1 MIEEGLSL
9 LIDYGTYLLPGFSLC
24 ALWFWLT
31 PKTQPGL
38 RIVILLLT
46 FVLLRDVMTPL
57 RLWSLSGDVQI
68 GFVAN
73 PFVLAVLGALSL
85 AIVAALARIA
95 PQLWQLVV
103 WRKGNLAAGLALG
116 VAAGCAIGVPL
127 RLYQGIGVGEIA
139 GYWPWLMGMVVL
151 AYGGNALEEVLF
163 RGFLQGH
170 LEHHTSAIRAA
181 LISAVAFSACHSFL
195 ALSVTRIGWPILLFT
210 LLEGLVCAFVR
221 MRYGVIAATAAHGT
235 AILLIAVPM

>member
-9 LIDYGTYLLPGFSLC
+9 LIDYGIYLLPGFSLC
-24 ALWFWLT
+24 AVWFWLT

-38 RIVILLLT
+38 QIVILLLT
-46 FVLLRDVMTPL
+46 FVLMRDVMTPL

-68 GFVAN
+68 GFVSN

-85 AIVAALARIA
+85 AIIAVLARIA
-95 PQLWQLVV
+95 PELWQLVV
-103 WRKGNLAAGLALG
+103 WRKGNLVAGLALG
-116 VAAGCAIGVPL
+116 IAAGCAIGVPL
-127 RLYQGIGVGEIA
+127 RLYQGIGISELA
-139 GYWPWLMGMVVL
+139 GYWPWLMGMIVL

-170 LEHHTSAIRAA
+170 LECHTSAIRAA

-195 ALSVTRIGWPILLFT
+195 ALSITGIGWPILLFT

-235 AILLIAVPM
+235 TILLIATPM

>member
-38 RIVILLLT
+38 RIAILLLT
-46 FVLLRDVMTPL
+46 FVLMRDVMTPL

-103 WRKGNLAAGLALG
+103 WRKGNLAAGLGCRVLGLPFVSGTERHPDWLADSTVHVAGGAGLCFRPHALRRDRRHRCTRDG
-116 VAAGCAIGVPL
+116 DIAHRRSHVIGE
-127 RLYQGIGVGEIA
+127 RRS
-139 GYWPWLMGMVVL
+139 L
-151 AYGGNALEEVLF
+151 ASNESEV
-163 RGFLQGH
+163 H
-170 LEHHTSAIRAA
+170 EA
-181 LISAVAFSACHSFL
+181 
-195 ALSVTRIGWPILLFT
+195 
-210 LLEGLVCAFVR
+210 
-221 MRYGVIAATAAHGT
+221 
-235 AILLIAVPM
+235 